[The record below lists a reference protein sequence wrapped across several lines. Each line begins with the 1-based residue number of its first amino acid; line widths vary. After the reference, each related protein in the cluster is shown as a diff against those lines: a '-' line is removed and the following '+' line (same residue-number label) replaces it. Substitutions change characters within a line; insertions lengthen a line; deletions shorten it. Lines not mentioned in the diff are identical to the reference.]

1 MAVSRVQ
8 MAPGGPEFSR
18 FAQGFG
24 SAARWSKSAHE
35 LLDHVQRCVYLGVT
49 TLDIAAIYGDGR
61 CESLLG
67 DALALKPS
75 LRDEVELVTKCC
87 IGRWGTSIYHYD
99 TSKAHILWSVEQSLQ
114 KLRTDRIDLLLI
126 HRPDPLMDA
135 DEVAKAFT
143 ALRQSG
149 KVLHFGVSNFTPSQF
164 DLLASRLDRSGTSPV
179 RLVTNEVQFSAM
191 HLRTWYDGT
200 LDQCQ
205 RLRISPMAWSPLGGG
220 RLFHEESQWAE
231 SIRTE
236 MYAAGEALGG
246 APLDQI
252 ALAWV
257 LKHPARMVPILGT
270 GKIERVRSAVQAEKL
285 ELSREQWF
293 RIWVASAGKRLA

>member
-1 MAVSRVQ
+1 MSVSRVQ
-8 MAPGGPEFSR
+8 MAQGGPEFSR

-24 SAARWSKSAHE
+24 SAVRWNKSAGE
-35 LLDHVQRCVYLGVT
+35 LLEHVQRCVHLGVT

-61 CESLLG
+61 CETLLG
-67 DALALKPS
+67 DALALSPS

-87 IGRWGTSIYHYD
+87 IGRWETSIYHYD

-135 DEVAKAFT
+135 DEVAEAFT
-143 ALRQSG
+143 SLRRSG

-164 DLLASRLDRSGTSPV
+164 DLLASRLDLP
-179 RLVTNEVQFSAM
+179 LVTNEIQFSAM

-205 RLRISPMAWSPLGGG
+205 RLRISPMAWGPLGGG
-220 RLFHEESQWAE
+220 HLFHEESQWAE

-246 APLDQI
+246 APLDQV

-293 RIWVASAGKRLA
+293 RIWVASAGERLA